1 MIDKCKF
8 GQRFCR
14 VPAFHIY
21 RFTITTIPA
30 MNYVSSK
37 GTARAPSRA
46 AAIQLKQKLICRGTI
61 AARGGETKT
70 DNEQLT
76 KSDSTIILCIAI
88 LHS

>member
-37 GTARAPSRA
+37 GVRRFKVKEGPINLALKTSQRDRPARADANPCVERPWGPSGA
-46 AAIQLKQKLICRGTI
+46 
-61 AARGGETKT
+61 
-70 DNEQLT
+70 
-76 KSDSTIILCIAI
+76 
-88 LHS
+88 

>member
-37 GTARAPSRA
+37 GIENPKFVWSKKNSNPSLLFPEQTLKMAANDASGQVRAT
-46 AAIQLKQKLICRGTI
+46 IC
-61 AARGGETKT
+61 AE
-70 DNEQLT
+70 
-76 KSDSTIILCIAI
+76 
-88 LHS
+88 